1 MNLEPTDIIVFVA
14 FIGFVVAF
22 SMFKGRREK
31 GSEDYFLAGRGLVW
45 PLIGF
50 SLIAANISTEQFV
63 GMNGSAAGGIGLAI
77 ASYDWVAAVTLVF
90 VALFFLPRLLRSGIY
105 TMPEFLEYRYNMA
118 ARTIM
123 SIFMMVIYVGVT
135 ISAVLYS
142 GGLTIHTIFG
152 LDLTLS
158 VWLIGIVAAIYTAYG
173 GLKSVA
179 WADLFQGSALIIGGF
194 MVLYAGLKAVGGFD
208 VLYEANQDSFHVGLS
223 ASHGELPW
231 TALLAGIWIP
241 NLYYWGFN
249 QYIAQRTL
257 AAKDLKHGQL
267 GVLMAAG
274 IQIVLPLIIVIPGII
289 AAHLYAGKL
298 SGTSDAAFP
307 LLIRELIP
315 VGLRGFIFAA
325 IAGAVISSLASM
337 LNSASTIFTMDLY
350 TRHFN
355 RDAKPQA
362 QVTVG
367 RIMTIVFVVIGCL
380 IAPMLG
386 DPRFKGIFHF
396 IQDFQ
401 GYASPGILAC
411 FLFGF
416 FVKRTPPAAAVIGL
430 LLNIPVYAF
439 LHLERFSHICF
450 LNKMA
455 ITFGI
460 IALVM
465 ALFAW
470 LKPVKKPKTLP
481 VMEGF
486 DTTPAPSV
494 KIIGIAIVVIV
505 AALYVIF
512 W

>member
-1 MNLEPTDIIVFVA
+1 MDLSIADIIVFLA

-31 GSEDYFLAGRGLVW
+31 TGEDYFLAGRGLVW

-63 GMNGSAAGGIGLAI
+63 GMNGSAAGGVGLAI

-90 VALFFLPRLLRSGIY
+90 VALFFLPRLLRTGIY
-105 TMPEFLEYRYNMA
+105 TMPEFLEYRYNTA

-123 SIFMMVIYVGVT
+123 SIYMMVIYVGVT

-142 GGLTIHTIFG
+142 GGLAIHTIFG
-152 LDLTLS
+152 LDLTLA
-158 VWLIGIVAAIYTAYG
+158 VWLIGIVAVLYTAYG

-179 WADLFQGSALIIGGF
+179 WADLFQGSALIVGGF
-194 MVLYAGLKAVGGFD
+194 CVLYTGLKAVGGFD
-208 VLYEANQDSFHVGLS
+208 ILYEANRESFHMGLE

-231 TALLAGIWIP
+231 TALLVGIWIP

-257 AAKDLKHGQL
+257 AARDLKHGQL
-267 GVLMAAG
+267 GVLMAAA
-274 IQIVLPLIIVIPGII
+274 IQVILPLIIVVPGII
-289 AAHLYAGKL
+289 AAHLYADEL
-298 SGTSDAAFP
+298 SKTSDAAFP
-307 LLIRELIP
+307 LMIRELIP
-315 VGLRGFIFAA
+315 GGLRGFIFAA

-350 TRHFN
+350 TRHFK
-355 RDAKPQA
+355 RDAKPHT

-367 RIMTIVFVVIGCL
+367 RIMTVIFVVVGCL
-380 IAPMLG
+380 IAPYLG

-416 FVKRTPPAAAVIGL
+416 FVRRTPAAAAVTGL
-430 LLNIPVYAF
+430 LLNIPVYGL
-439 LHLERFSHICF
+439 LHLAPFDRICF

-455 ITFGI
+455 ITFGVI
-460 IALVM
+460 CLAM
-465 ALFAW
+465 ALIARI
-470 LKPVKKPKTLP
+470 KPLAIPKTLP
-481 VMEGF
+481 VQEGF

-494 KIIGIAIVVIV
+494 KIIGITIV
-505 AALYVIF
+505 AAVAVLYFVF